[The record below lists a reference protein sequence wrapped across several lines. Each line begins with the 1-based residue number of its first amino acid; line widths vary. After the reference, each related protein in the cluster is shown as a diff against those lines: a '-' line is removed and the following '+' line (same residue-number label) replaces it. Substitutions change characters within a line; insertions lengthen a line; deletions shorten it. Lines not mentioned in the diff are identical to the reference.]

1 MHPSLDLPSA
11 SHTVTRSHEFTDC
24 PRLALLLLYANVPCE
39 DSSRCFG
46 RHIVVTHFYLRV
58 LSERVCKARQTQ
70 KTRASFVS
78 RICLSLLSQLVH
90 AKVLLYKREERRTIS
105 PIPQGLQLRKS
116 DPSHS
121 LFSALEL
128 QCKSDLETR
137 DLMTAPQYVRI
148 SALSDGFSALR
159 IAVQWTAILVNP
171 NIASMLCS
179 SRLESAV
186 LFTIRRH
193 DEQKLR
199 LSLVV
204 CPSTLEIAVQCTAF
218 RSFMQVLFAPLMV
231 IMVLTCFLFL

>member
-1 MHPSLDLPSA
+1 
-11 SHTVTRSHEFTDC
+11 
-24 PRLALLLLYANVPCE
+24 
-39 DSSRCFG
+39 
-46 RHIVVTHFYLRV
+46 
-58 LSERVCKARQTQ
+58 
-70 KTRASFVS
+70 
-78 RICLSLLSQLVH
+78 
-90 AKVLLYKREERRTIS
+90 
-105 PIPQGLQLRKS
+105 
-116 DPSHS
+116 
-121 LFSALEL
+121 
-128 QCKSDLETR
+128 
-137 DLMTAPQYVRI
+137 MTAPQYVRI

-204 CPSTLEIAVQCTAF
+204 CSSTLEIAVQCTAF

-231 IMVLTCFLFL
+231 IMVLTFFLFL